1 MLFRLAY
8 LAVSRSFPWLALPA
22 RSDASK
28 DLETLVLRHEIV
40 VLRRQDARPKPDCA
54 DRGLLAALAPLL
66 PEHLQAHRIVTS
78 GT

>member
-8 LAVSRSFPWLALPA
+8 LVVSRSFAWLALPA

-40 VLRRQDARPKPDCA
+40 VLRRQDARPKPD
-54 DRGLLAALAPLL
+54 
-66 PEHLQAHRIVTS
+66 
-78 GT
+78 